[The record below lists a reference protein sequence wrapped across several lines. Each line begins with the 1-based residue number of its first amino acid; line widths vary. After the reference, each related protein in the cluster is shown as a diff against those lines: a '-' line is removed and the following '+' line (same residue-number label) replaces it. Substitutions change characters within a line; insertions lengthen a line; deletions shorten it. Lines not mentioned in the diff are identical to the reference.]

1 MNTDSANS
9 APLRDQ
15 RLGDIAR
22 TLAGATAVLRR
33 YRLDFCCGGDVTLR
47 DAALR
52 RDIDVDAVEAEL
64 GALDPGAPPALP
76 AAAGDLVAHIVT
88 RFHDVH
94 RAELPELITLA
105 AKVERVHREH
115 PAAPLG
121 LADALQRMRDELL
134 QHMQKEE
141 QILFPMMAAN
151 PGARLDPPIQRM
163 RDEHDEHGEALS
175 GLFALTDELAL
186 PDDACNTWRAL
197 YLGLRKFTDDL
208 TEHIHTENNILFP
221 RFESGAAR

>member
-1 MNTDSANS
+1 MNTVPERA
-9 APLRDQ
+9 APLRDS

-33 YRLDFCCGGDVTLR
+33 HKLDFCCGGDATLAE
-47 DAALR
+47 AAQR
-52 RDIDVDAVEAEL
+52 RGADVARIEAEL
-64 GALDPGAPPALP
+64 DALDP
-76 AAAGDLVAHIVT
+76 AAAPVLPDEPAELVAHIVT

-94 RAELPELITLA
+94 RAELPELIALA

-115 PAAPLG
+115 AAAPAG

-134 QHMQKEE
+134 EHMHKEE

-163 RDEHDEHGEALS
+163 RAEHDDHGEALAE
-175 GLFALTDELAL
+175 LFALTDDLAL
-186 PDDACNTWRAL
+186 PDDACNSWRAL
-197 YLGLRKFTDDL
+197 YLGLRKFTEDL
-208 TEHIHTENNILFP
+208 TEHIHTENNVLFP
-221 RFESGAAR
+221 RFESAARG

>member
-1 MNTDSANS
+1 MTTDSAN
-9 APLRDQ
+9 ATPLRES

-33 YRLDFCCGGDVTLR
+33 HRLDFCCGGDVTLR
-47 DAALR
+47 DAAQR
-52 RDIDVDAVEAEL
+52 RGIDVEAVEAEL
-64 GALDPGAPPALP
+64 GALDQGVVPALP
-76 AAAGDLVAHIVT
+76 DDDAELVTHIVT

-105 AKVERVHREH
+105 AKVERVHHDH

-121 LADALQRMRDELL
+121 LAEALQRMRDELL

-141 QILFPMMAAN
+141 QVLFPMMAAN

-163 RDEHDEHGEALS
+163 REEHDEHGEALS
-175 GLFALTDELAL
+175 DLFALTDELAL

-208 TEHIHTENNILFP
+208 TEHIHTENNVLFP
-221 RFESGAAR
+221 RFESAGAR